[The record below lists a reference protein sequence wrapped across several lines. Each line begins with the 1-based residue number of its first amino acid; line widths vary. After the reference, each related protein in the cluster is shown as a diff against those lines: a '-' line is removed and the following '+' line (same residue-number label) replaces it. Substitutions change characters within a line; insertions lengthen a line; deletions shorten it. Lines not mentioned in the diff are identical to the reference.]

1 MGYHVP
7 RMKIELAKWIVNLH
21 GTHGMR
27 INAATRRQVK
37 YVQWWLFVVVCLWWL
52 LWLGQSE
59 LTCVCVC
66 SFLFLCLLQKKTRSV
81 TTPTNQ
87 ITVTPKNGGLA
98 CPPDEE
104 ADCGTNPCIY
114 TWEPWSA

>member
-59 LTCVCVC
+59 LISVCV
-66 SFLFLCLLQKKTRSV
+66 FFFV
-81 TTPTNQ
+81 FVPP
-87 ITVTPKNGGLA
+87 VAEKNTK
-98 CPPDEE
+98 CHHPDQS
-104 ADCGTNPCIY
+104 DYCYP
-114 TWEPWSA
+114 